1 MRVLPFDLK
10 IMQSNFKEELEESTD
25 LQLQFDKRK
34 GLLPVVVQEYS
45 SGQILMLG
53 YANQEAFENTVNT
66 NKATFWS
73 TSRKKLWIKGE
84 QSGNA
89 LIIKK
94 ILVDCDQDAIIYQVE
109 LMKDGVCHT
118 FDQLGK
124 HRKACFYRSY
134 DSEENNLQFLK
145 GMK

>member
-1 MRVLPFDLK
+1 
-10 IMQSNFKEELEESTD
+10 MQSNFTEELEESID
-25 LQLQFDKRK
+25 LQLQFDKRG
-34 GLLPVVVQEYS
+34 GLLPVIVQEYD

-53 YANQEAFENTVNT
+53 YANDQAFENTIQT
-66 NKATFWS
+66 GKATFWS

-84 QSGNA
+84 QSGNT
-89 LIIKK
+89 LVLKN

-109 LMKDGVCHT
+109 LMGDGVCHT
-118 FDQLGK
+118 TDQHGK

-134 DSEENNLQFLK
+134 DSTQNKLQFLK